1 MNQNLPTNFEFE
13 QLDFNESNPYFKLG
27 YLSGTCKGAM
37 RDMQTFID
45 LFSEELSETQI
56 HCLKNS
62 IERIKKGLEIMDK

>member
-1 MNQNLPTNFEFE
+1 MQKIQTTNFEFE
-13 QLDFNESNPYFKLG
+13 QLDFNESNPYFQLG
-27 YLSGTCKGAM
+27 YLSSTCKGAI

-56 HCLKNS
+56 YCLKNS